1 MIDNKPSIEIDK
13 TKCIHCGLCLKDCM
27 MGCLEFGEGNVP
39 RYVEGGSERCVGCQ
53 HCMAICPRGAL
64 SFGGNDPGE
73 CAKSG
78 TCDAE
83 ALLTLIKSR
92 RSVRFFR
99 DESLDEPT
107 LAKLKGMLAYPPTG
121 GNAPSLAISL
131 VGTKEKMREIIDST
145 YRAIEANVDK
155 SPILKFCVKQRK
167 TGTDIIFRN
176 APSMAVAAVNPKTV
190 VAGCE
195 MADPII
201 ALSYLELYAH
211 SLGLGS
217 LWNDLAV
224 TVAAQIPAV
233 SSLFGIPEGCNV
245 GFVLLLGKPAVRYP
259 RTVQKKICSVTII

>member
-1 MIDNKPSIEIDK
+1 MKRTIEIDE

-27 MGCLEFGEGNVP
+27 MGCLEFGEGKVP
-39 RYVEGGSERCVGCQ
+39 RYAEGGSERCVGCQ
-53 HCMAICPRGAL
+53 HCMAVCPRGAL
-64 SFGGNDPGE
+64 SFCGNDPDK

-78 TCDAE
+78 TCDAD

-99 DESLDEPT
+99 DESLDEAT
-107 LAKLKGMLAYPPTG
+107 LDKLKEMLAYPPTG
-121 GNAPSLAISL
+121 GNAPSLVFSL
-131 VGTKEKMREIIDST
+131 VGTKEKMREIIDAT
-145 YRAIEANVDK
+145 YRAVEANIDK
-155 SPILKFCVKQRK
+155 SPILKFCADQRK
-167 TGTDIIFRN
+167 AGNDIIFRH

-211 SLGLGS
+211 SLGLGA
-217 LWNDLAV
+217 LWDDLAA

-259 RTVQKKICSVTII
+259 RTVQRKSCNVTVI